1 MELCSTCRQFSLH
14 DFPRQPDYTCSW
26 KLSTLEEGER
36 EQCAF
41 CSFLITQLQGSL
53 LEFAIH
59 PSKTWV
65 RMKVPVKSG
74 QSLLYDRK
82 RGLQLHE
89 VELFLAD
96 TALET
101 KVEHRSEGIFLG
113 LAASPSEFSAF
124 LECLLQA

>member
-1 MELCSTCRQFSLH
+1 MGLCSTCRQFSLH
-14 DFPRQPDYTCSW
+14 DFPQQPDYTCSW
-26 KLSTLEEGER
+26 KLSTLEKGER

-41 CSFLITQLQGSL
+41 CSFLIAQLQGSL

-65 RMKVPVKSG
+65 RMRVPIQPG
-74 QSLLYDRK
+74 QSFLYDRK
-82 RGLQLHE
+82 RGLQLNE

-101 KVEHRSEGIFLG
+101 KVEHRCESIFLG
-113 LAASPSEFSAF
+113 LAASPSKCDEF
-124 LECLLQA
+124 LDRLLQ